1 MINKY
6 LKDLGVTEKNWPF
19 SRDFKDKRYIPD
31 DTGLAESDTWDM
43 KISLAMIIYTYLMKF
58 KETDRIAYPARL
70 TPKEWEDVLDEMIKG
85 FAIIIKGVESKTQFK
100 KAKRA
105 LALFK
110 TYYFDLGW

>member
-70 TPKEWEDVLDEMIKG
+70 TPKEWEDILDEMIKS

>member
-43 KISLAMIIYTYLMKF
+43 QISLAMIIYTYLMKF

-70 TPKEWEDVLDEMIKG
+70 TPKEWEDILNEMIKG

>member
-6 LKDLGVTEKNWPF
+6 LRDLGITEKDWPF
-19 SRDFKDKRYIPD
+19 KRDFKDNRYIPD

-43 KISLAMIIYTYLMKF
+43 QKPLAMIIYTYLMKF
-58 KETDRIAYPARL
+58 KETDRISYPARL
-70 TPKEWEDVLDEMIKG
+70 TPEQWEKILKEMING
-85 FAIIIKGVESKTQFK
+85 FATIIKGVESKRQLK

-110 TYYFDLGW
+110 TYYFDLWW